1 MGQDSQLVSQRLP
14 RVSHPPFPRISSN
27 MPGVPRA
34 WCEGVALLAALPA
47 PDTITPARWAVLAAT
62 SVRLLRDHGAAL
74 HGARWD
80 AVALFGLHRTAPMT
94 HPPGWGLAWLL
105 GDHGEVLDVAP
116 DVIGMRRGPV
126 GARLAVPRTYNA
138 ARADTVPAWSILG
151 GGDG

>member
-1 MGQDSQLVSQRLP
+1 
-14 RVSHPPFPRISSN
+14 

-62 SVRLLRDHGAAL
+62 SVRLLRDHG
-74 HGARWD
+74 
-80 AVALFGLHRTAPMT
+80 
-94 HPPGWGLAWLL
+94 
-105 GDHGEVLDVAP
+105 EVLDLAP